1 MVFWDNENEKK
12 DRERQR
18 EREKNRVMFLPANH
32 SEQKTSRCEVKMQ
45 RFVNTIE
52 THGKTFTPKLLLNKE
67 GKLFSKLS
75 FAVYA
80 PL

>member
-12 DRERQR
+12 DRERVR
-18 EREKNRVMFLPANH
+18 ERNMFLPANH

-52 THGKTFTPKLLLNKE
+52 THGKH
-67 GKLFSKLS
+67 SH
-75 FAVYA
+75 
-80 PL
+80 